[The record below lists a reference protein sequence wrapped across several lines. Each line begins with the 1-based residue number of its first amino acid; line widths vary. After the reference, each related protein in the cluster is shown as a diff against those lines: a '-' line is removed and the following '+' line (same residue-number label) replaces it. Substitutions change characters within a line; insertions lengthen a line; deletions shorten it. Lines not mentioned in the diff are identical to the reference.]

1 MFDVGNIVWYIGG
14 TTPRVLLLKVV
25 EEITKKTLSGEEKNY
40 VLAFNSASGEK
51 RVSKSKLANQGKFYP
66 TEIAAKSAMVES
78 ASKAI
83 DHMLQTAKNNA
94 SIFFNETKEPN
105 AKPPE
110 EETFEGMK
118 ITLEDGT
125 VATIKGGV

>member
-14 TTPRVLLLKVV
+14 STPRVLLLKVV
-25 EEITKKTLSGEEKNY
+25 EEITKKTLTGEEKNY
-40 VLAFNSASGEK
+40 VLVFNSASGEK
-51 RVSKSKLANQGKFYP
+51 RVSKSKLADQGKFYP
-66 TEIAAKSAMVES
+66 DEKSAKASMVES

-83 DHMLQTAKNNA
+83 DHMLLTARNNA
-94 SIFFNETKEPN
+94 GDLFDTTTQPSPEPVQ
-105 AKPPE
+105 E
-110 EETFEGMK
+110 EAFDGMK

>member
-14 TTPRVLLLKVV
+14 QTPRVLLLKVV

-40 VLAFNSASGEK
+40 VLVFNSSQGEK
-51 RVSKSKLANQGKFYP
+51 RVSKSKLADQGKFYP
-66 TEIAAKSAMVES
+66 DEQAAKNAMVAS

-83 DHMLQTAKNNA
+83 DHMLLTARNNA
-94 SIFFNETKEPN
+94 STFFDEIVEAPQEP
-105 AKPPE
+105 PQE
-110 EETFEGMK
+110 EAFDGMK

-125 VATIKGGV
+125 VATIKGEI